1 MSQKKLIIKYLESLN
16 GGWVHAY
23 DLRGKVTRDGFLGHA
38 GDRRARELAHAGA
51 IEHRIKDG
59 YAEYRAKMDYEAIER
74 LNNTPAFK
82 EKAAE
87 IPGRL
92 F

>member
-1 MSQKKLIIKYLESLN
+1 MSQKKLIIEYLQSLH
-16 GGWVHAY
+16 GAWKRAY
-23 DLRGKVTRDGFLGHA
+23 ELRGAVTPKGFLGHQA
-38 GDRRARELAHAGA
+38 DRRARELAHAGA

-87 IPGRL
+87 IGNRL